1 MGCSGYPPIKQYS
14 LKHNLTKNT
23 KDVSSIIE
31 LPSGNILTAGAH
43 GILYIWN
50 KEYNE
55 IIETVRAHFKYIP
68 DLLLYNERLLISI
81 SEECIIRIWKIDNKI
96 KMIGESEISYN
107 PLNIRK
113 ITKKYIAIGFSLG
126 IKIYKFKISDKIYL
140 MEEVN
145 FFPQNTSVIT
155 ISIINDGRIAINSLY
170 QILLW
175 DYTIVKKKDFNK
187 SFCYLK
193 GHNRSVN
200 CLLLLKNGNLISGGD
215 DKKIIIWNTKKKEI
229 INELNQHKGPVLS
242 LYQLKE
248 GNLVSGEKFSL
259 IYIWSLDFSC
269 VLQTLIENGS
279 IIRFYQLR
287 TLELC
292 SISTDSEIK
301 IWSY

>member
-113 ITKKYIAIGFSLG
+113 ITKKYIAIGSSLG
-126 IKIYKFKISDKIYL
+126 IKIYKFKISDTEYL

-200 CLLLLKNGNLISGGD
+200 CLLLLKNGNLVSGGE

-229 INELNQHKGPVLS
+229 IKELNQHKGTVLS